1 MKKRLVI
8 VGANSF
14 LGSNIIN
21 KIDLNEFQLIKL
33 TSKDCNLEKETSIN
47 YLQNIVK
54 NNDTII
60 FSAAKAPAKNWDMLG
75 DNILMVNNFV
85 KGLKNKKLKYLLNI
99 SSDAVYS
106 DSENEID
113 ESSETIPDN
122 PHGLMHLFR
131 EMILNKNLKFD
142 IGHIRPTLVYGTKD
156 PHNGYG
162 PNKFLRL
169 AENSEDINLFG
180 KGEELRDHV
189 CVDDVANIAVTM
201 IMNNIKGNINAVSA
215 KPITF
220 NEIAQKIKNSINNNV
235 KIIYNPRSGP
245 MPHNGYRVFKK
256 SKITSFLHNFDAISL
271 KDYIDGYK
279 ND

>member
-99 SSDAVYS
+99 SPY
-106 DSENEID
+106 E
-113 ESSETIPDN
+113 ESHNAMQSFDWEVDLNSQKCGHFSHFYNLVLKTKVSN
-122 PHGLMHLFR
+122 VHLW
-131 EMILNKNLKFD
+131 I
-142 IGHIRPTLVYGTKD
+142 
-156 PHNGYG
+156 
-162 PNKFLRL
+162 
-169 AENSEDINLFG
+169 
-180 KGEELRDHV
+180 
-189 CVDDVANIAVTM
+189 
-201 IMNNIKGNINAVSA
+201 
-215 KPITF
+215 
-220 NEIAQKIKNSINNNV
+220 Q
-235 KIIYNPRSGP
+235 
-245 MPHNGYRVFKK
+245 
-256 SKITSFLHNFDAISL
+256 SL
-271 KDYIDGYK
+271 KPSY
-279 ND
+279 